1 MNDKYIFPNDL
12 WSNFKAC
19 SYFKLFISKSLK
31 GNINFVIIDS
41 ISINNN
47 ECSFGVFDKKKNA
60 DELEELIMSNI
71 TSYTSSCKIYNGT
84 NFIVSVVPSNKID
97 PKEQINKGI
106 SAFDLGNCT
115 NELKE
120 FYNIS
125 REENLIILNIETK
138 NDNNQNEEDN
148 KSFKLGKNTNLEI
161 YDYSGQKLNLS
172 LCKDNIKIIKYI
184 GDIKEL
190 DLDSAKTFSE
200 KGIDVFD
207 ASDKFFND
215 ICHPYNNPY
224 GKDIIINDRRNEIY
238 QNVSFCQDGCTY
250 NGINYDLKAANCL
263 CNSNSFQREE
273 NNITYNNKEPE
284 IINFDTL
291 TKSFIE
297 NLLNFNFEVVK
308 CYKLILNKKNYIH
321 NIGFLCLSSMF
332 ILQFILFIIYLIK
345 KINPIK
351 YFLLIFKIKNHN
363 INNTK
368 KYHNKM
374 NNNKNRFKKLKKS
387 IKKNKVNPP
396 PKDTIFG
403 KKSINDN
410 IAKSKLNKNIYNNY
424 QDNKICYE
432 DNINNKIEQQP
443 KDKKKK

>member
-60 DELEELIMSNI
+60 DELEELIMSNV

-84 NFIVSVVPSNKID
+84 NFIVSVVSSNKID

-161 YDYSGQKLNLS
+161 YDYSGKKLNLS

-190 DLDSAKTFSE
+190 DLDSDKTFSE

-250 NGINYDLKAANCL
+250 NRINYDLKAANCL

-297 NLLNFNFEVVK
+297 NLLNFNFEVMK
-308 CYKLILNKKNYIH
+308 CYKLILN
-321 NIGFLCLSSMF
+321 
-332 ILQFILFIIYLIK
+332 
-345 KINPIK
+345 
-351 YFLLIFKIKNHN
+351 
-363 INNTK
+363 
-368 KYHNKM
+368 
-374 NNNKNRFKKLKKS
+374 
-387 IKKNKVNPP
+387 
-396 PKDTIFG
+396 
-403 KKSINDN
+403 
-410 IAKSKLNKNIYNNY
+410 
-424 QDNKICYE
+424 
-432 DNINNKIEQQP
+432 
-443 KDKKKK
+443 